1 LLALRGGLTQFVQ
14 LRVIA
19 LADHRALG
27 NLQRRVWIDCV
38 FKQMRKAGKGIKL
51 SQRGADGRAGVIC
64 QQRLQRRHLL
74 ERTQQRQAVAG
85 VECIIGHLGQ
95 DALHVVYVSQDIIQ
109 ALGKNMVVIQR
120 GYGV

>member
-1 LLALRGGLTQFVQ
+1 
-14 LRVIA
+14 
-19 LADHRALG
+19 
-27 NLQRRVWIDCV
+27 
-38 FKQMRKAGKGIKL
+38 MRKAGKGIKL

>member
-1 LLALRGGLTQFVQ
+1 MLALRGGLTQFVQ

-38 FKQMRKAGKGIKL
+38 FKQLRKAGKGIKL
-51 SQRGADGRAGVIC
+51 SQRGADVIC

-74 ERTQQRQAVAG
+74 ERTQQSQAVAG
-85 VECIIGHLGQ
+85 VERIIGYLGQ

-109 ALGKNMVVIQR
+109 AFGKNMVVIQR